1 MNKNSK
7 IYLAGH
13 HGMVGSAIL
22 RELQHD
28 GYDNIVTRTHQ
39 KLDLRRQEKVEA
51 FFQQEK
57 PDVVIIAAAKVGG
70 ILANNIYRADFI
82 YDNLIIQSNLIHSA
96 HHFGVKKLL
105 FLGSSCIYPKDAP
118 QPLKEEYLLTGV
130 LEPTNEPY
138 AVAKIAGIKLCE
150 SYYRQYGDKFFS
162 VMPPNLY
169 GPNDNYNLETSHVA
183 PALIRKFHE
192 AKTHNMPTITVWGSG
207 KVYREFL
214 YVEDMANACVTLLE
228 KIDVQSIY
236 DQGISHIN
244 IGIGQET
251 SISELAITIADVV
264 NYSGKIIYDS
274 SKPDGVY
281 RKLLDV
287 TRLNSFGWHATIPLK
302 EGMRFAYDWYLKN
315 IDEKK
320 T

>member
-1 MNKNSK
+1 MNKNSN

-13 HGMVGSAIL
+13 QGMVGSAIF
-22 RELQHD
+22 RELQQN
-28 GYDNIVTRTHQ
+28 GYSNIVTQTR
-39 KLDLRRQEKVEA
+39 KELDLRRQEKVEN
-51 FFQQEK
+51 FFKLEK

-70 ILANNIYRADFI
+70 ILANNMYRADFI
-82 YDNLIIQSNLIHSA
+82 YDNIIIQANLIHSA
-96 HHFGVKKLL
+96 HRFGVEKLL

-138 AVAKIAGIKLCE
+138 AVAKISGIKLCE
-150 SYYRQYGDKFFS
+150 SYYRQYGKKFFS

-192 AKTHNMPTITVWGSG
+192 AKIHNKPTITVWGSG

-228 KIDVQSIY
+228 TIDVKTIY
-236 DQGISHIN
+236 NQGISHIN

-264 NYSGKIIYDS
+264 NYNGKIIYDT

-287 TRLNSFGWHATIPLK
+287 TRLNNFGWHATISLK
-302 EGMRFAYDWYLKN
+302 EGMRLAYDWYLKN
-315 IDEKK
+315 IDDKK
-320 T
+320 V